1 MATNL
6 LLDLRGIDT
15 EPVTPAEYGSS
26 PSLESLMGGM
36 AMAETAASC
45 SACSCCVVCCC
56 CCCSG

>member
-1 MATNL
+1 VHDSFP
-6 LLDLRGIDT
+6 LDLRGIDP
-15 EPVTPAEYGSS
+15 EPLTATGPSAPA

-56 CCCSG
+56 CCC